1 MQHVQRLEA
10 TRCSKD
16 IQNTGLGHLEMVD
29 TSLAVLRKAL
39 LTGIWLISKLLSMKQ
54 FRAE

>member
-1 MQHVQRLEA
+1 
-10 TRCSKD
+10 
-16 IQNTGLGHLEMVD
+16 MVD

-39 LTGIWLISKLLSMKQ
+39 LTGIWLISKLMPIKQ